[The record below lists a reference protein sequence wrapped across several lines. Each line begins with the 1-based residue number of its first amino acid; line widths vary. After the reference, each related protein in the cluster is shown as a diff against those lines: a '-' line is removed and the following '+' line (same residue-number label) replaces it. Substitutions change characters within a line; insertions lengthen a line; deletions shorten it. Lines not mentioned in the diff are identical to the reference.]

1 MSKPELHFA
10 HANGI
15 PSACYRKMLGALDA
29 SFAVKAVPVLGTD
42 PKYPVDNN
50 WHSLAEQVA
59 DSIRERCNGP
69 VIGVGHSLGGLT
81 TFMAAHRY
89 PELFRAVVIM
99 DPPVINGLGALS
111 FGLMKA
117 IGQVDRVT
125 PAGKSQGRR
134 EVWPSREVAH
144 ELLGKKRL
152 FRSFDPECFDDY
164 IRFGLSD
171 CEEGVCLTIP
181 AAVEVDILRTLSGL
195 GLCTPRVMALDESL
209 RFIPHPLV
217 ILHHID
223 GETVSPMLADD
234 ARLGTMAQMLAHIH
248 SVPIAGLPSLP
259 ARLDPIPELFD
270 YLPEDREFDGLR
282 ARLSDIKSAPYD
294 GPMALLHGDFWPGN
308 LLWKGDQLVG
318 VLDWEDAA
326 YGDPLSDLACAVLE
340 LSYVAGPEGAQRFL
354 TAYKALRPFDLHRFA
369 LWQLYVA
376 AAAHHFMGGW
386 GLDPNREAHMRAT
399 ALSTI
404 REASALVI

>member
-1 MSKPELHFA
+1 MPDA
-10 HANGI
+10 
-15 PSACYRKMLGALDA
+15 AL
-29 SFAVKAVPVLGTD
+29 
-42 PKYPVDNN
+42 
-50 WHSLAEQVA
+50 
-59 DSIRERCNGP
+59 
-69 VIGVGHSLGGLT
+69 
-81 TFMAAHRY
+81 
-89 PELFRAVVIM
+89 RAVVTAHSPEARVLRTVRLSGGVSADVYRI
-99 DPPVINGLGALS
+99 DLEAGGSTPRSLVVRVHGPHHNG
-111 FGLMKA
+111 
-117 IGQVDRVT
+117 
-125 PAGKSQGRR
+125 
-134 EVWPSREVAH
+134 H
-144 ELLGKKRL
+144 
-152 FRSFDPECFDDY
+152 
-164 IRFGLSD
+164 
-171 CEEGVCLTIP
+171 P

-234 ARLGTMAQMLAHIH
+234 ARLGTMAQILAHIH

-399 ALSTI
+399 VLSTI

>member
-29 SFAVKAVPVLGTD
+29 AFAVKAVPVLGTD
-42 PKYPVDNN
+42 PNYPVDNN
-50 WHSLAEQVA
+50 WHLLAEQVA
-59 DSIRERCNGP
+59 DSIRVRCNGP

-125 PAGKSQGRR
+125 PAGKSKGRR

-152 FRSFDPECFDDY
+152 FRSFDPECFEDY
-164 IRFGLSD
+164 ILYGLSD

-181 AAVEVDILRTLSGL
+181 ASVEVDIFRNTPHDSWRYRSPLQVPGILLSGAGSEFRGTGFAERMARTHGML
-195 GLCTPRVMALDESL
+195 HEYVEGGHMFPLEKPLHTADHIMAALRQLKVMA
-209 RFIPHPLV
+209 
-217 ILHHID
+217 
-223 GETVSPMLADD
+223 
-234 ARLGTMAQMLAHIH
+234 
-248 SVPIAGLPSLP
+248 
-259 ARLDPIPELFD
+259 
-270 YLPEDREFDGLR
+270 
-282 ARLSDIKSAPYD
+282 
-294 GPMALLHGDFWPGN
+294 
-308 LLWKGDQLVG
+308 
-318 VLDWEDAA
+318 
-326 YGDPLSDLACAVLE
+326 
-340 LSYVAGPEGAQRFL
+340 
-354 TAYKALRPFDLHRFA
+354 
-369 LWQLYVA
+369 
-376 AAAHHFMGGW
+376 
-386 GLDPNREAHMRAT
+386 
-399 ALSTI
+399 
-404 REASALVI
+404 